1 LLPHFGHEAQVQKK
15 ANCLSVSGHSF
26 RWFAPPRVIAFF
38 SDENAS
44 MRLKIAGGKVG
55 ALHSHKCL
63 QALGFEKP
71 VCEK

>member
-1 LLPHFGHEAQVQKK
+1 M
-15 ANCLSVSGHSF
+15 
-26 RWFAPPRVIAFF
+26 IASF

-55 ALHSHKCL
+55 ASHIHKCL